1 MRCQRA
7 KRLLDPYHAG
17 RLSTRRERRLA
28 EHLAACSACS
38 RESSRRRRMERLL
51 KSGNVP
57 PVPEG
62 FAFRTVQAAD
72 QSLGGNRSPAP
83 VWWRPIFTW
92 QIFSQ
97 PMRVAAAAALVAG
110 LSLGAFI
117 GFETAPRP
125 PRPVRTEQDMAYEY
139 AVYAFDEAPAG
150 SLARLYLTSGIVP
163 EEARD

>member
-1 MRCQRA
+1 MRCRRA

-28 EHLAACSACS
+28 EHLSACSACN

-51 KSGNVP
+51 KSGSAP

-62 FAFRTVQAAD
+62 FAYRTVQAAGR
-72 QSLGGNRSPAP
+72 SLGGEHSPAP

-97 PMRVAAAAALVAG
+97 PMRIAAAAALVAG

-125 PRPVRTEQDMAYEY
+125 PRPVSTERDVAYEY
-139 AVYAFDEAPAG
+139 AINAFDEAPAG
-150 SLARLYLTSGIVP
+150 SLARLYLTSDIVP
-163 EEARD
+163 EESRD